1 MRWMKSTPGVVV
13 GVLLV
18 STAPAT
24 AASLTCRTIEIVVPY
39 SAGAFVDAL
48 GRMFAARLAKALDKP
63 AIVINRPGGG
73 TIPGTISVVNA
84 NPDGCTILLV
94 GGATLTT
101 NPTLRKGKLPY
112 DTLKDL
118 APISVLASSPAMMM
132 ATPALGVDTL
142 SALIELAKRKPGAI
156 NYASPGL
163 GSNPHLA
170 MEYFKLKAGVNFV
183 HVTYR
188 GLAPA
193 TTDLVANHVQLLFS
207 SPAGF
212 EDLVKSGRLKALGV
226 TGSIRLKELPDVPL
240 LSEVGHGMPDL
251 DNSSIFGLLTSSRVP
266 NDTISMLA
274 NVVKET
280 VGDSQFA
287 SDVERIGLQPVA
299 NSPAAFREVI
309 VQEIE
314 RWADLITRAGIQ
326 VD

>member
-1 MRWMKSTPGVVV
+1 MKTTSGVVV
-13 GVLLV
+13 GALLV
-18 STAPAT
+18 SIAPAT
-24 AASLTCRTIEIVVPY
+24 AAPLTCRTIEIVVPY

-48 GRMFAARLAKALDKP
+48 ARIFAARLTQALDKP

-73 TIPGTISVVNA
+73 TIPGTFSVANA

-118 APISVLASSPAMMM
+118 APISVLATSPTMIM
-132 ATPALGVDTL
+132 ANPSLGIDTL
-142 SALIELAKRKPGAI
+142 SGLIEFAKLNPGVI

-170 MEYFKLKAGVNFV
+170 MEYLQLKAGIKFV
-183 HVTYR
+183 HVPYR

-212 EDLVKSGRLKALGV
+212 EDLVRSGRLRALGV
-226 TGSIRLKELPDVPL
+226 TGSTRLRELPDVPL

-251 DNSSIFGLLTSSRVP
+251 DNSSIFGLLTSGRVS
-266 NDTISMLA
+266 NDTISTLA
-274 NVVKET
+274 NVVKEA
-280 VGDSQFA
+280 VRDPQFVA
-287 SDVERIGLQPVA
+287 DVERIGLQPVA
-299 NSPAAFREVI
+299 NSPEEFRVVI
-309 VQEIE
+309 AQEIE
-314 RWADLITRAGIQ
+314 RWADLIKRAGIQ